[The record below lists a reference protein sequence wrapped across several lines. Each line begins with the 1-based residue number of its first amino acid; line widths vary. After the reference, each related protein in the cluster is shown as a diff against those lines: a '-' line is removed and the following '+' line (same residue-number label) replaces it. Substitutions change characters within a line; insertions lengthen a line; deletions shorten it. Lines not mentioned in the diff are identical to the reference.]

1 MNTFK
6 PPTTDDTASPFY
18 TSEADWQ
25 AKVLKIVNAKD
36 KKSMNILISNHL
48 DTRDKARRIMET
60 ADGAPAQKACT
71 TCIQK
76 GYECR
81 VSADISVI
89 AGDRCAACII
99 KQGNT
104 RACNAQRGDTPKKPS
119 AVHNNNNVAVD
130 LSDSDNPNEIS
141 FEDLL

>member
-1 MNTFK
+1 
-6 PPTTDDTASPFY
+6 
-18 TSEADWQ
+18 
-25 AKVLKIVNAKD
+25 
-36 KKSMNILISNHL
+36 MNIMISNHL

-60 ADGAPAQKACT
+60 TDGASPKTACT

-81 VSADISVI
+81 VSADTSVI

-99 KQGNT
+99 KRGNT
-104 RACNAQRGDTPKKPS
+104 KACNAQRGDTPKKPS
-119 AVHNNNNVAVD
+119 ASRNNNVAVD
-130 LSDSDNPNEIS
+130 LSDSDNPNEMS